1 MKKTILALFLALTMV
16 ACQESLEDRAYR
28 EAKEHTAKFC
38 PQRLN
43 ENTTLDS
50 LTFDITSHTFTSYL
64 TIITDAEGAQRA
76 QQLGSMIR
84 EELVMLVKSDTSRK
98 IYKEEGYAFRYVA
111 RSDDNSLLYDTT
123 ITSDDY
129 K

>member
-1 MKKTILALFLALTMV
+1 MKKTLLALFLTFTMV
-16 ACQESLEDRAYR
+16 ACQESLEDRAFR

-50 LTFDITSHTFTSYL
+50 LTFDIPSHTFTSYL
-64 TIITDAEGAQRA
+64 TIVTDAEGAQRA
-76 QQLGSMIR
+76 QQLKNKIR

-98 IYKEEGYAFRYVA
+98 RYKEEGYAFRYVA
-111 RSDDNSLLYDTT
+111 RSDSSELLYDTT
-123 ITSDDY
+123 ITPEDY